1 MIKSNRQRR
10 VWILLTLAV
19 WALLGISVSLAD
31 EGMWTFD
38 NPPIKQLKERYG
50 FEPTRE
56 WLDHVRLSSVRFN
69 DGGSGSFVS
78 PRGLVLTNHHVALT
92 QLQKVSSP
100 AKDYVKDG
108 FYARTEAEEL
118 KCPDLEVNVLVA
130 MEDVTPRVLS
140 AVKPGMTEEAA
151 LKARKAETARIEKES
166 LERTGLRSDVISLY
180 QGAEYWL
187 YQYKKYTDMRLV
199 FAPEQQIAFFGGDP
213 DNFTY
218 PRHDL
223 DFALFRV
230 YENGKPVENKH
241 YLKWYAKGAGDGELV
256 FVSGHPG
263 STSRLETM
271 TQIETERDYDLPLI
285 LKVLNRRVE
294 TARRYAAQGPEQARQ
309 AARIIFFT
317 ENSLKAFKGRA
328 QGLADKNLV
337 AKMQKDEASFRALV
351 ASKPEWE
358 KAYGGAW
365 DAIAQ
370 AEMKHRQIL
379 KTYRLYSLRWSRL
392 AEIALNI
399 VQYVAEV
406 KKPDGERLE
415 GYHDSQ
421 LDSLRFRLFSPA
433 PIYPRYEAAMLE
445 GALQLSLEELS
456 ANDPFMKAVLGA
468 RTPAEVAKAAVEG
481 TKLADPAFRKS
492 LVDGGEAAVQASG
505 DPMMGL
511 ARTIDPFDR
520 QRIKAFEDNVESVET
535 PAGEKIG
542 QARFA
547 VYGKSLYPDAT
558 FTLRLAYGAVKG
570 YPMNGTQAPPMTT
583 FFGLYDRAYSFG
595 LKPPYNLP
603 ARYLERR
610 TRLDLAGP
618 LDFVNTCDIT
628 GGNSG
633 SPVIN
638 KQGELVGLIFDGNIE
653 SLVGDYVYYE
663 VNNRA
668 VAVHSGAIIEALREL
683 YDASSLADELE
694 GR

>member
-1 MIKSNRQRR
+1 MIKSDGQRR
-10 VWILLTLAV
+10 VWVVLALAV
-19 WALLGISVSLAD
+19 WALFGISVSLAD

-78 PRGLVLTNHHVALT
+78 PHGLVLTNHHVALG

-108 FYARTEAEEL
+108 FFAPTQAEEL

-130 MEDVTPRVLS
+130 MEDVTPRVRS
-140 AVKPGMTEEAA
+140 VVQPGMTDEAA
-151 LKARKAETARIEKES
+151 LKARKAAIAQIEKES
-166 LERTGLRSDVISLY
+166 LERTGLRSDVVSLY
-180 QGAEYWL
+180 QGGEYWL

-218 PRHDL
+218 PRHDI

-230 YENGKPVENKH
+230 YENGKPVEGH
-241 YLKWYAKGAGDGELV
+241 DYLKWNAKGAGDGELV

-263 STSRLETM
+263 STARLETM
-271 TQIETERDYDLPLI
+271 TQIETQRDYLLPLV
-285 LKVLNRRVE
+285 LKTLNRRVE

-309 AARIIFFT
+309 AAGLIFGV
-317 ENSLKAFKGRA
+317 ENSLKAYRGRA
-328 QGLADKNLV
+328 QGLSDKNLV
-337 AKMQKDEASFRALV
+337 AKMQQDEDSFRGLV

-358 KAYGGAW
+358 NAYGGAW

-370 AEMKHRQIL
+370 AEMKNRQL
-379 KTYRLYSLRWSRL
+379 LNTNRFYALRWSRL
-392 AEIALNI
+392 QEIALNI

-406 KKPDGERLE
+406 KKPDGERLP

-433 PIYPRYEAAMLE
+433 PIYPQFEAAMLE
-445 GALQLSLEELS
+445 AGLQLSFEELS
-456 ANDPFMKAVLGA
+456 AGDPYIKAVLGA
-468 RTPAEVAKAAVEG
+468 RTPAEVAKATVEG

-492 LVDGGEAAVQASG
+492 LVAGGEAAVQAAS
-505 DPMMGL
+505 DPMIML

-558 FTLRLAYGAVKG
+558 FTLRLSYGAVKG
-570 YPMNGTQAPPMTT
+570 YPMNGTQAPPITT
-583 FFGLYDRAYSFG
+583 FYGLYDRAYSFG
-595 LKPPYNLP
+595 LKFPYNLP
-603 ARYLERR
+603 SRYLERQNKV
-610 TRLDLAGP
+610 DLTGP
-618 LDFVNTCDIT
+618 LDFVSTCDII

-633 SPVIN
+633 SPVVN
-638 KQGELVGLIFDGNIE
+638 KQGEFVGLIFDGNIE
-653 SLVGDYVYYE
+653 SLVGDFVYYE

>member
-445 GALQLSLEELS
+445 GALQLSLEELG

-653 SLVGDYVYYE
+653 GLVGDYVYYE

>member
-1 MIKSNRQRR
+1 
-10 VWILLTLAV
+10 
-19 WALLGISVSLAD
+19 
-31 EGMWTFD
+31 MWTFD

-683 YDASSLADELE
+683 YDASPLADELE

>member
-1 MIKSNRQRR
+1 MIRSMRQQKI
-10 VWILLTLAV
+10 WILLTLAV
-19 WALLGISVSLAD
+19 WAFLGISVSLAD

-38 NPPIKQLKERYG
+38 NPPSNQLKERYG
-50 FEPTRE
+50 FTPTRE
-56 WLDHVRLSSVRFN
+56 WLDHLRLASARFN

-78 PRGLVLTNHHVALT
+78 PRGLVLTNHHVALG

-108 FYARTEAEEL
+108 FYARTEADEL

-130 MEDVTPRVLS
+130 MEEVTPRVRG
-140 AVKPGMTEEAA
+140 AVKPGMTDEAA
-151 LKARKAETARIEKES
+151 LKARKAEIARIEKDS

-180 QGAEYWL
+180 QGGEYWL

-213 DNFTY
+213 DNFTF

-230 YENGKPVENKH
+230 YENGKPVESH
-241 YLKWYAKGAGDGELV
+241 DYLKWNAKGAAEGELV

-271 TQIETERDYDLPLI
+271 TQIETERDYNLPLVLKI
-285 LKVLNRRVE
+285 LSRWLE
-294 TARRYAAQGPEQARQ
+294 AARQYAAQGPEQARQ
-309 AARIIFFT
+309 AASTIFGVA
-317 ENSLKAFKGRA
+317 NSLKAYEGRA

-337 AKMQKDEASFRALV
+337 AKMQKDEANFRALV
-351 ASKPEWE
+351 ASQPEWE

-370 AEMKHRQIL
+370 AEMKHRQML
-379 KTYRLYSLRWSRL
+379 KTYRFYTLRGSRL
-392 AEIALNI
+392 LATALNI

-433 PIYPRYEAAMLE
+433 PIYPGFEAAMLE
-445 GALQLSLEELS
+445 GALQLSLEELGS
-456 ANDPFMKAVLGA
+456 NDPFMKAVLGA
-468 RTPAEVAKAAVEG
+468 RTPAEAAKQAVQG
-481 TKLADPAFRKS
+481 TKLADPGVRKS
-492 LVDGGEAAVQASG
+492 LVEGGEAALQASS
-505 DPMMGL
+505 DPMIVL

-520 QRIKAFEDNVESVET
+520 QRIKAREDKVESVET
-535 PAGEKIG
+535 RAGEKIG

-558 FTLRLAYGAVKG
+558 FTLRLGYGAVKG

-583 FFGLYDRAYSFG
+583 FYGLYDRAYSFG

-610 TRLDLAGP
+610 TRLDLTQP
-618 LDFVNTCDIT
+618 LDFVSTCDVV

-633 SPVIN
+633 SPVVN

-653 SLVGDYVYYE
+653 SLVSDYVYYE

-668 VAVHSGAIIEALREL
+668 VAVHSGAIIAALREL
-683 YDASSLADELE
+683 YDAASLADELE

>member
-456 ANDPFMKAVLGA
+456 ANDPFMKG
-468 RTPAEVAKAAVEG
+468 
-481 TKLADPAFRKS
+481 
-492 LVDGGEAAVQASG
+492 
-505 DPMMGL
+505 
-511 ARTIDPFDR
+511 
-520 QRIKAFEDNVESVET
+520 
-535 PAGEKIG
+535 
-542 QARFA
+542 
-547 VYGKSLYPDAT
+547 
-558 FTLRLAYGAVKG
+558 
-570 YPMNGTQAPPMTT
+570 
-583 FFGLYDRAYSFG
+583 
-595 LKPPYNLP
+595 
-603 ARYLERR
+603 
-610 TRLDLAGP
+610 
-618 LDFVNTCDIT
+618 
-628 GGNSG
+628 
-633 SPVIN
+633 
-638 KQGELVGLIFDGNIE
+638 
-653 SLVGDYVYYE
+653 
-663 VNNRA
+663 
-668 VAVHSGAIIEALREL
+668 
-683 YDASSLADELE
+683 SLALSSSRESCSAPSNIAASYR
-694 GR
+694 G

>member
-1 MIKSNRQRR
+1 MIRSIKQGR
-10 VWILLTLAV
+10 VCILLVLV
-19 WALLGISVSLAD
+19 LGALLGTSVSLAD

-38 NPPIKQLKERYG
+38 NPPSKQLKERYG

-100 AKDYVKDG
+100 AKDYVQDG

-130 MEDVTPRVLS
+130 TEDVTPRVLR
-140 AVKPGMTEEAA
+140 AVKSGMSDEAA
-151 LKARKAETARIEKES
+151 LKARKAEIAKMEKES

-180 QGAEYWL
+180 QGGEYWL

-230 YENGKPVENKH
+230 YENGKPVESKH
-241 YLKWYAKGAGDGELV
+241 YLKWNAKGAGDGELV

-263 STSRLETM
+263 STSRLESM
-271 TQIETERDYDLPLI
+271 TQIETERDYDLPLVLKI
-285 LKVLNRRVE
+285 LTRRVE
-294 TARRYAAQGPEQARQ
+294 TARRYGAQGPEQARQ

-317 ENSLKAFKGRA
+317 ENSLKVDKGRA
-328 QGLADKNLV
+328 QGLADKTLV

-358 KAYGGAW
+358 EAYGGAW

-370 AEMKHRQIL
+370 AEMEHRQLL

-399 VQYVAEV
+399 VQYVAEA

-433 PIYPRYEAAMLE
+433 PIYPQYEAAMLE
-445 GALQLSLEELS
+445 GGLQLSLEELS
-456 ANDPFMKAVLGA
+456 ANDPLMKAVLGA

-492 LVDGGEAAVQASG
+492 LVEGGEAAVQASG
-505 DPMMGL
+505 DPMMVL

-547 VYGKSLYPDAT
+547 IYGKSLYPDAT

-570 YPMNGTQAPPMTT
+570 FPMNGTQAPPMTT
-583 FFGLYDRAYSFG
+583 FYGLYDRAYGFG

-618 LDFVNTCDIT
+618 LDFVSTCDII

-638 KQGELVGLIFDGNIE
+638 KKGELVGLIFDGNIE
-653 SLVGDYVYYE
+653 SLVGDYVYNE